1 MPSTPRSTTARASSS
16 VWIPLTT
23 SLPGH
28 CALIQ
33 RQVVEGDA
41 GVEHRAQVL
50 ADGAR
55 PAIQRRECQRLGGQQ
70 IEPPVRVRQR
80 VEDGAQRQRRRDRH
94 PVAVV
99 AQPRAGD
106 RNVDGDQQGVES
118 GVGRAL
124 APTPST
130 GRGPATCTAE
140 TICGPAEQRSPRLRS
155 RTVPRVDSE
164 NGIPAAAAARAPAIS
179 PSVCINRVNPV
190 GAIPNGKT
198 TGWPSTFHPAV
209 TLVTSRRIVG

>member
-16 VWIPLTT
+16 VWMPLTT

-28 CALIQ
+28 CVLDPL
-33 RQVVEGDA
+33 QVVEGEA
-41 GVEHRAQVL
+41 GVEHGAQVL

-70 IEPPVRVRQR
+70 IEPPLRVRHC

-106 RNVDGDQQGVES
+106 RNVDGGQQGVES

-124 APTPST
+124 D
-130 GRGPATCTAE
+130 
-140 TICGPAEQRSPRLRS
+140 QRH
-155 RTVPRVDSE
+155 RTVAIAPHVQLK
-164 NGIPAAAAARAPAIS
+164 PLAALRNSGHHVLDRGGAQGGQRERDPGVGRRRARPAIS

-198 TGWPSTFHPAV
+198 TGWPSTFHPVA